1 MDDTSDW
8 WRLSGASC
16 VHNSAE
22 WQQPS
27 SGGFFRREKAPKEQE
42 KYHTNWTRKSPKK
55 QRFSWPS
62 TAFNS
67 FPTAESHC
75 FYKRHWRRSS
85 RFTSWPFHSI
95 HSFIHSSS
103 TNSINLKRTIC
114 LRTVTIQPKLS
125 EPMVEIN
132 RCSYIIDTHQSSST
146 IASVPI
152 QTCFDGHLMTLL
164 KHHQRLEIDYST
176 AEDMEIIHKCKPE
189 EDNFNK
195 RFTKRKKKEN
205 NNR

>member
-132 RCSYIIDTHQSSST
+132 RCSYIIDHCIGPNSNLFRWPPDDLVETPSAFGNRLQHRW
-146 IASVPI
+146 
-152 QTCFDGHLMTLL
+152 GHG
-164 KHHQRLEIDYST
+164 
-176 AEDMEIIHKCKPE
+176 
-189 EDNFNK
+189 
-195 RFTKRKKKEN
+195 N
-205 NNR
+205 NP